1 MVVLMQTTI
10 PYLFYSMRR
19 QIIFLVITVFA
30 VICSTAKG
38 ATLVADSVPDI
49 VEALTRT
56 GNITIVQPPALQK
69 RLESGNSYD
78 KRDEASR
85 PSAVQS
91 RTVSGY
97 RVEAFADNNVR
108 TAKTKATQRRALIMS
123 RFPSQRVYLTF
134 ESPFWRVR
142 VGDFKNRGAA
152 DACMA
157 ELRHAIPTLASDLR
171 VVKCTINNH

>member
-1 MVVLMQTTI
+1 
-10 PYLFYSMRR
+10 MRR
-19 QIIFLVITVFA
+19 QLIYLIITVFA
-30 VICSTAKG
+30 TTWSTAKG
-38 ATLVADSVPDI
+38 TALETDTVPDI
-49 VEALTRT
+49 VEALTQT
-56 GNITIVQPPALQK
+56 GKITIVQPPALQK
-69 RLESGNSYD
+69 RLESGNSFD
-78 KRDEASR
+78 KRDEVSR

-91 RTVSGY
+91 RTVSGF

-108 TAKTKATQRRALIMS
+108 TAKTKASQRRALIMS

-157 ELRHAIPTLASDLR
+157 ELRQAIPSLSSDLR